1 MNYKFLI
8 SGIFAGVLTIIA
20 ASVVMGI
27 AKREVT
33 VVDHPYEDG
42 LKYDATQRK
51 YSDMGWRVV
60 VPPSLKKD
68 GKFDVCVYDRSGVP
82 MDVTAVEFA
91 VNRIDSPEVVK
102 YRAVRADHGRYAAPV
117 DFSSKG
123 LWEIKVNLTQGAD
136 TLSYDSRINIEG

>member
-1 MNYKFLI
+1 MNYKVLI
-8 SGIFAGVLTIIA
+8 TGIFAGVLMIIA
-20 ASVVMGI
+20 ASVLMGI
-27 AKREVT
+27 SKREVT

-42 LKYDATQRK
+42 LKYDATQKK
-51 YSDMGWRVV
+51 YSDMGWKVV

-68 GKFDVCVYDRSGVP
+68 GKLDVCVYDRNGSP
-82 MDVTAVEFA
+82 LDVTAVEFS

-102 YRAVRADHGRYAAPV
+102 YRAVRADHGRYGAAV

-123 LWEIKVNLTQGAD
+123 LWEIKVNLTQGGD